1 MKSYTST
8 LINWWTTYTLPAYS
22 PYKLT
27 NEIKIF
33 TASNLVKTILLVA
46 TYICLF
52 GYLFAESTFSTNAF
66 FTLTLI
72 LFFGYMTIASFWKVT
87 PSQEL
92 LVKYFLNDC
101 SKLFKICGKPDKN
114 WLDNCENLAQYSMC
128 ATRQTEFVKKGLI
141 ALRKI
146 AVKILAVEAEI
157 KGLAS
162 LETKDHRL
170 TDRKKR
176 LDLQLNDAIE
186 TLKSFGLVEGV
197 DLRKMCFNENGP
209 GGIW

>member
-1 MKSYTST
+1 MKSYTCT
-8 LINWWTTYTLPAYS
+8 LINWWTTFTLPTYPS
-22 PYKLT
+22 YKLR
-27 NEIKIF
+27 NELKIF
-33 TASNLVKTILLVA
+33 NASNLVKTILLVA
-46 TYICLF
+46 TFICLS
-52 GYLFAESTFSTNAF
+52 GYWFAESTFSANALF
-66 FTLTLI
+66 ALTLI

-101 SKLFKICGKPDKN
+101 SKLFKICGKPDEN
-114 WLDNCENLAQYSMC
+114 WLDDCENLAQYSMC

-157 KGLAS
+157 KSLAS
-162 LETKDHRL
+162 LGTKDHRL

-186 TLKSFGLVEGV
+186 TLKSFGLVEEVG
-197 DLRKMCFNENGP
+197 LREMCFNEKGP